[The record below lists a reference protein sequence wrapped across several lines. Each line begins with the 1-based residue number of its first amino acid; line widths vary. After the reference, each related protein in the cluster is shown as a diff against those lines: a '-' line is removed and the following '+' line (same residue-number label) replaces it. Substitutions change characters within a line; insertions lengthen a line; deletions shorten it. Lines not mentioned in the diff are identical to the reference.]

1 MTSDTLLSPL
11 DRRKTLSVAEVAEAL
26 GIDKQTV
33 RRDARTGAIP
43 GGFQRKPWGQW
54 RFKRDILEDWWAK
67 QGLKGSRR
75 L

>member
-11 DRRKTLSVAEVAEAL
+11 DGRKTLSVAEVAEAL

-43 GGFQRKPWGQW
+43 GGFRSVQQTSST
-54 RFKRDILEDWWAK
+54 E
-67 QGLKGSRR
+67 
-75 L
+75 